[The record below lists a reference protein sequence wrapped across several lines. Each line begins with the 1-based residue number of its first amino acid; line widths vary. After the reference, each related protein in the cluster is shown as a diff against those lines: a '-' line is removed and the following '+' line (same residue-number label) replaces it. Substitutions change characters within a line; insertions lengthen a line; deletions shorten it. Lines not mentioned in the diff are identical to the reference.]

1 MATTHFTILV
11 SLIPSHLNIQCD
23 RKGSIKPIQYQQT
36 TINYLEDKN
45 VTIRAD
51 FYDKTYNKNDGN

>member
-11 SLIPSHLNIQCD
+11 SLIPSHLTIQCNH
-23 RKGSIKPIQYQQT
+23 KGSIKPIQYQQT

-51 FYDKTYNKNDGN
+51 F

>member
-23 RKGSIKPIQYQQT
+23 CKGSIKPIQYQQT
-36 TINYLEDKN
+36 TINYIEDKN

-51 FYDKTYNKNDGN
+51 F